1 MNELRTWILGRL
13 DRGETVV
20 LAAVTH
26 TSGSTARGTDALLA
40 MDSKGAMAGTVGGGF
55 SEGQTIDAARQ
66 FFVPEG
72 ASSHTGQIAR
82 DLEFDLT
89 PETNNTQM
97 ICGGRLSVHLEKI
110 EPRGSAAQALR
121 ACFDHVENGAP
132 CAFATMGTSRG
143 RHYLAVG
150 DEKRILFPQTPAQGE
165 KKVLDALLATL
176 EVARPGFGGA
186 ADFALEAGNDPELK
200 AARVFWLGMA
210 PDPVV
215 YIFGAGHVG
224 VATCDVANLAGFKV
238 VVTDDR
244 PELLTGERFPRA
256 SLLRAIESFER
267 PLTPY
272 GKTPAIDIGPQDCAL
287 ILTRQPDIDK
297 EMLAQLLRTD
307 AGYIGLIGSKTKRA
321 GIYAAL
327 RNEGFTDADLSRV
340 HSPIGLA
347 IGARTPE
354 EIAVSIVAEIIAVRA
369 GVLPNSVIPDAETVP
384 KKAAR

>member
-13 DRGETVV
+13 ERGETVV

-121 ACFDHVENGAP
+121 AGFDHVENGAP

-143 RHYLAVG
+143 RHYLTVG

-200 AARVFWLGMA
+200 AVRVFWLGMA

-224 VATCDVANLAGFKV
+224 VATCDGANLAGFKV

-256 SLLRAIESFER
+256 SLLRAIETSNAR
-267 PLTPY
+267 SRRR
-272 GKTPAIDIGPQDCAL
+272 KTPAIDIGPQDCAL

-327 RNEGFTDADLSRV
+327 RNEGLPTPTFRASTRRSGSPSAREPPKRSRC
-340 HSPIGLA
+340 G
-347 IGARTPE
+347 
-354 EIAVSIVAEIIAVRA
+354 IVAEIIAVRA